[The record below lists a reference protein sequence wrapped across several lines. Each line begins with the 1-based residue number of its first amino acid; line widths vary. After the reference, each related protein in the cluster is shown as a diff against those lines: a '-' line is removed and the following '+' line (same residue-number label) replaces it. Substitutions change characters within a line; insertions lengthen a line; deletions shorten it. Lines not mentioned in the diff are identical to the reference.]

1 MNRGACVQ
9 DFLKVARFAGVSL
22 EKSELV
28 VEHLPAPHSPPGLPL
43 GKMAVYVFSFGEIT
57 LKVGKA
63 GPNSNARYRSQHYS
77 PASAAST
84 LAASL
89 LKGAEEIGV
98 IGLDQDNV
106 GAWIRANTSRTNFLL
121 DAGLGVPVLTLLE
134 SFLQCRLKPVF
145 EGFASQRV
153 T

>member
-1 MNRGACVQ
+1 MNPDSYIQ
-9 DFLKVARFAGVSL
+9 DFLKVASLAGINLDESVFAVQ
-22 EKSELV
+22 
-28 VEHLPAPHSPPGLPL
+28 HLPAPHRPLGLPL
-43 GKMAVYVFSFGEIT
+43 GKMGVYVFTLGETT

-63 GPNSNARYRSQHYS
+63 GPNSDARYRSQHYN

-89 LKGAEEIGV
+89 LKGGENIGV
-98 IGLDQDNV
+98 SGLSQDNV
-106 GAWIRANTSRTNFLL
+106 GAWIKANTSRTNFLL
-121 DAGLGVPVLTLLE
+121 SAEVGVPVLSLLE